1 MQRGDRAQ
9 RWALAGLGRRD
20 TKARQGHV
28 DSHRLAPYPELTFQF
43 LGGWG
48 GAGRGGGQE
57 GEMRPR
63 GKHTELDGKG
73 SANLGT
79 KAAQQAQGKGGGRKQ
94 PASL

>member
-1 MQRGDRAQ
+1 M
-9 RWALAGLGRRD
+9 L
-20 TKARQGHV
+20 

-43 LGGWG
+43 FGGG
-48 GAGRGGGQE
+48 VGVGQGQE
-57 GEMRPR
+57 GEMRQK
-63 GKHTELDGKG
+63 GEHTELDGKG